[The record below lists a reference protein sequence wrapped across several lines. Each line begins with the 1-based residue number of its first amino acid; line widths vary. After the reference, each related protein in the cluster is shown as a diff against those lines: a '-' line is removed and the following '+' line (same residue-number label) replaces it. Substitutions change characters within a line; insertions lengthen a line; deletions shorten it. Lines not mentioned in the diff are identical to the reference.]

1 MHRGVKVEGNTVQR
15 RRLPSLRYA
24 VLLPAAL
31 AAGPVAA
38 QEREAVIT
46 RTVSVWQKDV
56 DRLKQELIEQ
66 QNLER
71 ALYRMLVDVELR
83 KRAIPADSQKAELQA
98 QQQMLFSRMREAS
111 LEQGRL
117 KRRIETMCATVRKPD
132 GWLGVVTTG
141 LQRRD
146 TRTDG
151 TTSVFFFEP
160 PMVASVDPGSP
171 AERVGVRAGDVLLE
185 LGGRRLLQSSIVFA
199 ELLRPGKPITIKL
212 QRGGETVTFTPVV
225 EPVPEVTVTPCSWV
239 DPGVAY
245 VIAPSA
251 TQAPRVVRVE
261 GKNPDGS
268 AKISYAFARARP
280 ARRDSGSVEG
290 VVPSAVSGG
299 VYAGPMVPMFS
310 GAANS
315 LVGLGLVALTSE
327 TSRAL
332 GVPHGILVNQ
342 VAPGPG
348 RDAGLQGGDVLVSAD
363 SVELRSIRQ
372 LQTLISRS
380 SDRRVTLVIVRDRKR
395 ETVQLRW

>member
-1 MHRGVKVEGNTVQR
+1 MHRDVKVEGNAVPR
-15 RRLPSLRYA
+15 RRVPSMRYA

-31 AAGPVAA
+31 AAGPLAA
-38 QEREAVIT
+38 QERDTVIT

-71 ALYRMLVDVELR
+71 ALYRMLVDVESR
-83 KRAIPADSQKAELQA
+83 KRTNPADSQRAELQA
-98 QQQMLFSRMREAS
+98 QQQLLFGRMREAS
-111 LEQGRL
+111 LEQGKL
-117 KRRIETMCATVRKPD
+117 KRRIETMCATVRRPE

-141 LQRRD
+141 FQRQD

-151 TTSVFFFEP
+151 TTSVLFLEP

-171 AERVGVRAGDVLLE
+171 AERVGVRSGDVLLE
-185 LGGRRLLQSSIVFA
+185 LGGRRLLHSNIVFA
-199 ELLRPGKPITIKL
+199 ELLRPGKEITIKL
-212 QRGGETVTFTPVV
+212 QRGGETVTLRPVV
-225 EPVPEVTVTPCSWV
+225 EPSPQVTATPCSWV
-239 DPGVAY
+239 DPSFEY
-245 VIAPSA
+245 VLAPSRA
-251 TQAPRVVRVE
+251 QTPRVVRIQ

-268 AKISYAFARARP
+268 PKSIYGFAS
-280 ARRDSGSVEG
+280 ARRDSGA
-290 VVPSAVSGG
+290 VVGLAPSNVS

-310 GAANS
+310 GSANS